1 MYHNEVIIVIITF
14 SLKKT
19 SKNEEVMEMLN
30 AEILWNNLEVY
41 NNNSIF
47 PNEWNL
53 RVMIIIRREK
63 IYCKNFL
70 LFYLKNVLRSLTSKN

>member
-47 PNEWNL
+47 PKEWNSG
-53 RVMIIIRREK
+53 VMIIIRREK

>member
-19 SKNEEVMEMLN
+19 SKNEEVMKMLN
-30 AEILWNNLEVY
+30 AEILRNNLEVY

-47 PNEWNL
+47 PKEWNL

-63 IYCKNFL
+63 IYCKNLYHF
-70 LFYLKNVLRSLTSKN
+70 T

>member
-19 SKNEEVMEMLN
+19 SKNEKVMEILN
-30 AEILWNNLEVY
+30 AEILWNNLEIY

-47 PNEWNL
+47 HKEWNWG
-53 RVMIIIRREK
+53 VTIIIMREN
-63 IYCKNFL
+63 IYCKNLHHF
-70 LFYLKNVLRSLTSKN
+70 T

>member
-19 SKNEEVMEMLN
+19 SKNEEVMKMLN
-30 AEILWNNLEVY
+30 VEILWNNLEVY

-63 IYCKNFL
+63 IYCKNLHHF
-70 LFYLKNVLRSLTSKN
+70 T

>member
-19 SKNEEVMEMLN
+19 SKNEEVMKMLN
-30 AEILWNNLEVY
+30 VEILWNNLEVY
-41 NNNSIF
+41 NNNLIF

-63 IYCKNFL
+63 IYCKNLHHF
-70 LFYLKNVLRSLTSKN
+70 T

>member
-1 MYHNEVIIVIITF
+1 MFLRFVSRRSYYCNNPF

-19 SKNEEVMEMLN
+19 SKNEKVMEIIN

-47 PNEWNL
+47 HKEWNWG
-53 RVMIIIRREK
+53 VTIIIMREN
-63 IYCKNFL
+63 IYCKNLHHF
-70 LFYLKNVLRSLTSKN
+70 T